1 MTHGRQQRGLFAA
14 IDFKQPAKE
23 LDRLKGTLDGWVKHQ
38 PPAMEVALVTAAG
51 GAQGAFLG
59 GVMGVMTAMDP
70 SGAGKL
76 LSQPPPGSNPQASPA
91 PTPPPCPCLLPP
103 GPWEKNVEGCRPR
116 DEKPICKL
124 SRWQDPGPRDDPAR
138 AMR

>member
-23 LDRLKGTLDGWVKHQ
+23 LDRLKGTFDGWVKHQ

-91 PTPPPCPCLLPP
+91 PTPPSPPPLPP
-103 GPWEKNVEGCRPR
+103 PIRPPVR
-116 DEKPICKL
+116 NAREVVPGMKITCLTDKFNMNWGREVTL
-124 SRWQDPGPRDDPAR
+124 PGP
-138 AMR
+138 